1 MNIVVCIKQVPDTT
15 EVKINPVTGTLI
27 REGVPSIMNP
37 DDKGGLEYALQ
48 LKDKYGA
55 HVTVITMGLPQAE
68 AILREAL
75 AMGVDRAILLTDRK
89 LGGAD
94 TLATSSALAGA
105 LRTMDVDLI
114 ITGRQAIDGD
124 TAQVGPQIAEH
135 LDLPQ
140 VSYMEDLQYDEAT
153 KTFTIKKQLEDGYQI
168 LEMQAPCVVTA
179 LASSVQP
186 RYMTV
191 NGIVTA
197 FDKEIEVWGADRI
210 NVPEDHIGKA
220 GSPTSVFKSFPKQLK
235 PAGQTFEVSP
245 EEAVELIVNKLKE
258 EIERGF
264 TGAPKGCYIQLEKKA
279 TRAVLENISRS
290 FRDHGELVSRIR
302 SFAEDSGEEL
312 TFARFLGVPEGSVY
326 GYEARDWD
334 GMMARMQMIGDD
346 YPIKGLRPIGAA
358 GPRSDGYSATI
369 ICGQLIAASALKDLK
384 TWSEGGNK

>member
-153 KTFTIKKQLEDGYQI
+153 KTFTIKKQLEDGYQRQRDRGMGCRPHQRPRGAHRQGR
-168 LEMQAPCVVTA
+168 LAHERLQVVPQAA
-179 LASSVQP
+179 
-186 RYMTV
+186 
-191 NGIVTA
+191 
-197 FDKEIEVWGADRI
+197 
-210 NVPEDHIGKA
+210 
-220 GSPTSVFKSFPKQLK
+220 
-235 PAGQTFEVSP
+235 
-245 EEAVELIVNKLKE
+245 
-258 EIERGF
+258 
-264 TGAPKGCYIQLEKKA
+264 
-279 TRAVLENISRS
+279 
-290 FRDHGELVSRIR
+290 
-302 SFAEDSGEEL
+302 
-312 TFARFLGVPEGSVY
+312 
-326 GYEARDWD
+326 EARRPD
-334 GMMARMQMIGDD
+334 
-346 YPIKGLRPIGAA
+346 LRGE
-358 GPRSDGYSATI
+358 PRRGRRTNSQQAQRETYHLMK
-369 ICGQLIAASALKDLK
+369 Q
-384 TWSEGGNK
+384 WSERK